1 VKPSKLPTKRGSTAL
16 VEINDS
22 AGRRVRA
29 YAHGDQVVFRV
40 HYVTHLGQLD
50 RQSDDYVYQVAW
62 ARETGRILREAAWRT
77 VAAVPLRDLQ
87 LARQYGTAIGLE
99 DRGRG
104 QRPYIRGA
112 DVVTVL
118 VAWDRRAE
126 GHEGPLQVVGG

>member
-1 VKPSKLPTKRGSTAL
+1 MIPRKLPTKRGSTAL

-29 YAHGDQVVFRV
+29 YAHGHEVVFRIE
-40 HYVTHLGQLD
+40 YTTRLGQLD
-50 RQSDDYVYQVAW
+50 RQSDDYAYERTWRQEA
-62 ARETGRILREAAWRT
+62 GRAFRTKAWRT

-87 LARQYGTAIGLE
+87 RARQHGTAIGLE
-99 DRGRG
+99 NRGRG

-112 DVVTVL
+112 DVATVL

-126 GHEGPLQVVGG
+126 GHEGPLEVANG